1 MIQILPLAN
10 IIHQETILEDDFNS
24 KYEGWE
30 LIENE
35 DEQSFINKSYYWMY
49 NKSDS
54 RWMFYHKAMPL
65 DPMDNFMIKA
75 EIDLILNK
83 NGYGQF
89 GLVWGF
95 NKPHLHLNKFVVSTH
110 DNSFAVANFEKDHQY
125 TRNRFSGQFEKQGT
139 KQYFSIVKLA
149 DYYYFY
155 LQEFGRPVYVVHKSQ
170 LKMEGNR
177 FGFYVEPKM
186 LIRCNKI
193 SIKKLIIDQNFD
205 GRLWMPL
212 NENEM
217 PLGCEILKGN

>member
-1 MIQILPLAN
+1 MIQILPLAKVL
-10 IIHQETILEDDFNS
+10 HQETVLEDDFNS

-30 LIENE
+30 LTENE
-35 DEQSFINKSYYWMY
+35 DEKSFIQNSHYWMA
-49 NKSDS
+49 NVSNT

-65 DPMDNFMIKA
+65 DASDNFIIKA
-75 EIDLILNK
+75 EIELMANK

-95 NKPHLHLNKFVVSTH
+95 DKPHQNLNKFVVSTQ
-110 DNSFAVANFEKDHQY
+110 DNSFAVANFEKDHHY
-125 TRNRFSGQFEKQGT
+125 TRNRFSGKFKKAGK

-155 LQEFGRPVYVVHKSQ
+155 LHEYGRPVYMVHTSQ

-177 FGFYVEPKM
+177 FGFYIEPKIM
-186 LIRCNKI
+186 VRCNKI
-193 SIKKLIIDQNFD
+193 TIKQLIIDHDYD
-205 GRLWMPL
+205 GSLWIPL
-212 NENEM
+212 DEHEM